1 MEYEGL
7 TPDDLANVHAL
18 NGAWLR
24 LHQVHAKELPRL
36 SNNQLKR
43 LALAPFLL
51 FSFREHDDFRWKSL
65 LEAGSQNDLLEEQAT
80 AGSDLL
86 GLQTTG
92 LAFIWGLARR
102 NGYVARLVSGAPLH
116 WCEQIASATLVQILD
131 SASRRLIIEPR
142 LEMTSDSHKRLW
154 LRGGSAVQK
163 LRVYAQIS
171 ALQAM
176 LTSRQLVPFRRMP
189 AAACRMP
196 QPAHQITNEV

>member
-24 LHQVHAKELPRL
+24 LQQVHAKALPRL

-43 LALAPFLL
+43 LASAPFLL
-51 FSFREHDDFRWKSL
+51 FSFREHDDGRWKSL
-65 LEAGSQNDLLEEQAT
+65 LNGGPQNDLLEEQAI

-86 GLQTTG
+86 GLQTAG
-92 LAFIWGLARR
+92 LAFLWGLARR

-116 WCEQIASATLVQILD
+116 WCEQIAAATLVQILD
-131 SASRRLIIEPR
+131 SASRGLIIESR
-142 LEMTSDSHKRLW
+142 LDVASDSHKRLW
-154 LRGGSAVQK
+154 LQGGSAVQK
-163 LRVYAQIS
+163 LRVYAQIG

-176 LTSRQLVPFRRMP
+176 LTSRELVPFRRMP

-196 QPAHQITNEV
+196 QPARQVTNEV